1 MLQTLILNNSKSGQS
16 RHFWFFAKDG
26 QENCLEVFL
35 APISSLTWIGHNVTF
50 KFARVLCCDICS
62 KLWTKDILIFF
73 IKLKNQID
81 INNSRLRYARQ
92 MRFFAK
98 VSLDNY
104 LKVILTSMSNLVSIG
119 HNLPFKSARVPY
131 FDFFLLN

>member
-1 MLQTLILNNSKSGQS
+1 M
-16 RHFWFFAKDG
+16 RFF
-26 QENCLEVFL
+26 
-35 APISSLTWIGHNVTF
+35 
-50 KFARVLCCDICS
+50 
-62 KLWTKDILIFF
+62 TKDSQDDCLKINLPQCQILSRLATINLSNLPGYHVLIFF
-73 IKLKNQID
+73 IKLENQID

-131 FDFFLLN
+131 FDFFLLNLKIKSTSITQD